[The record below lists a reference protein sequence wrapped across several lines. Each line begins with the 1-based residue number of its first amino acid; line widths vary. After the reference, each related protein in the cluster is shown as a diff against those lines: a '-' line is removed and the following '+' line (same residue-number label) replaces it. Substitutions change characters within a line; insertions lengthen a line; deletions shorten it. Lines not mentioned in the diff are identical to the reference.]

1 MVISSEAPGSSVTT
15 IAAASFDEPYRN
27 FVNPE
32 WIRLLS
38 LLGMNLRYRRCI
50 GTELHADDGRVIL
63 DFLSGYCVYN
73 TGHNHP
79 YIVDALIEELQAA
92 GPTMLQSHISHS
104 AGTLAERL
112 TSLTCPHLTK
122 TFFCSSGSEGVE
134 AAIKFARAFT
144 GRNGIVYAKGAFH
157 GLTCG
162 ALSLM
167 GDSFWKEGFGPML
180 PETHEVPFGDTVA
193 LEATLR
199 QNKVAAVIL
208 EPLQGEAGIVPPPTN
223 YLASVEALCK
233 RHGALFVLDEVQTGI
248 GRTGTFITANRER
261 VNPDMV
267 VLAKAL
273 SGGLVP
279 VAALLMTD
287 AIYKSVYGSLKRSI
301 IHTSTFSENALSMRV
316 GLATLDVIESE
327 DLAARAERVG
337 AELRTQLTQ
346 RLSRFEMFSEVR
358 GLGLLNGIVLQPPSS
373 LRLRIPFQTF
383 GAIHPGMFG
392 QMLVMRLFQHHDILS
407 QMCGNNFM
415 VLKVA
420 PPLVITEPQLEQY
433 LDAIEAVMETVHSS
447 SSFWSDAINMAQ
459 RAARI

>member
-1 MVISSEAPGSSVTT
+1 MPSDVFSPETQVPTPSSTVPDTS
-15 IAAASFDEPYRN
+15 YRN

-32 WIRLLS
+32 WVRLLG
-38 LLGMNLRYRRCI
+38 LLGMDVHYRRCT
-50 GTELHADDGRVIL
+50 GTELRTDDGRVIL

-79 YIVDALIEELQAA
+79 YIVDALIRELQAS
-92 GPTMLQSHISHS
+92 GPTMLQSHIAYT

-112 TSLTCPHLTK
+112 TALTCPHLTK
-122 TFFCSSGSEGVE
+122 TFFCSSGSEGIE
-134 AAIKFARAFT
+134 AVIKFARVFT

-167 GDSFWKEGFGPML
+167 GDDFWKEGFGPLL
-180 PETHEVPFGDTVA
+180 PETYEIPFGDLAA
-193 LEATLR
+193 LDAALR
-199 QNKVAAVIL
+199 QHKIAAVIL
-208 EPLQGEAGIVPPPTN
+208 EPLQGEAGIVPPPPD
-223 YLASVEALCK
+223 YLASVQALCK
-233 RHGALFVLDEVQTGI
+233 KHGALFVLDEVQTGI
-248 GRTGTFITANRER
+248 GRTGTFVTANREG
-261 VNPDMV
+261 VNPDMI

-279 VAALLMTD
+279 VAAVLMTD
-287 AIYKSVYGSLKRSI
+287 AIYKSVYGSLKKSI

-316 GLATLDVIESE
+316 GLATLDVIEQE
-327 DLAARAERVG
+327 KLAPRADSMG
-337 AELRTQLTQ
+337 AELRDQLTQ
-346 RLSRFEMFSEVR
+346 RLSRFEMFSQVR
-358 GLGLLNGIVLQPPSS
+358 GLGMLNGIVLQPPTS

-383 GAIHPGMFG
+383 RTIHPGMFG

-420 PPLVITEPQLEQY
+420 PPLVVTDAQLEQY
-433 LDAIEAVMETVHSS
+433 LDAIESVMEVVHSS
-447 SSFWSDAINMAQ
+447 TSFWSDALNMAQ
-459 RAARI
+459 RAARV